1 MDGPARHIRRQR
13 RAVVTN
19 DACNVK
25 QTTENGIADRHGEWP
40 SSRAH
45 RRSAPE
51 PGVCLKRNPA
61 HSAFVE
67 MCLNLDDER
76 SRLIPF
82 DDEGFFKPRKFATF
96 EGDIDHCAAYGED
109 LSSRLR

>member
-1 MDGPARHIRRQR
+1 V
-13 RAVVTN
+13 AV
-19 DACNVK
+19 
-25 QTTENGIADRHGEWP
+25 Q
-40 SSRAH
+40 SRAPG
-45 RRSAPE
+45 SAPE